1 MSHIIWLKVW
11 QLTLILCF
19 SYNCMCVPDIWM
31 SSGITLGFIFN
42 SKNAVLAVGVLSP
55 LGPLLNK
62 QKLKTQSLNPW
73 RKSLRLKNLMSA
85 HLSNSVLEYLNKP
98 SGWGNVSYSVT
109 VTDYF
114 NDWLYPVSRAALE
127 MLIHLRKFQKAWK
140 NRKVYANINKFTG
153 NNCKNGER
161 KKARLEPP
169 NLQKSQLLLSS
180 WQRFMQRLNFP
191 L

>member
-19 SYNCMCVPDIWM
+19 SYNCVCVPDLWM
-31 SSGITLGFIFN
+31 PSGITLGFIFN

-85 HLSNSVLEYLNKP
+85 HLSDSVLEYLNKP
-98 SGWGNVSYSVT
+98 SGWDNVSYSVT

-153 NNCKNGER
+153 NNCKNRER